1 MSGYNSVVLG
11 ICDNKTFAYRDPMS
25 KLPFAISS
33 KRVLTPNGLTTACVI
48 VRDGNVVGVTEANQT
63 LDGCHVVDVGNSVV
77 MPGLVD
83 SHVHVNEPGRTE
95 WEGFESATK
104 AAAAGGIT
112 TIADMPL
119 NSDPVT
125 TNYEALQHK
134 LASAKGKIWV
144 DCAFYGGVVP
154 GNAGVLEQMARGGV
168 SGFKCF
174 LIHSGLDEFP
184 NVNEDELRLAMPILQ
199 KLRLPL
205 LVHAELCHNPH
216 QHDLSEKP
224 LSYRAFLNSRPRQ
237 WENDAIELMIALCRE
252 YKCAVHIVHLS
263 SSEAL
268 PSIRAAKN
276 EGLPLTVE
284 TCPHY
289 LTFAAEEISDGDP
302 RFKCAPPIRE
312 AENRELLWQ
321 AVLDRTIDFIVSDH
335 SPCTPELKFLDQGDL
350 AKAWGGISS
359 LQFGLPAIWTSASR
373 RGATIADLV
382 RWLSAKP
389 AEFLNLSARKG
400 ALAPGYDADIVIWNP
415 EEEFAINAGMIH
427 HRHKI
432 TPYDGMKLIGKVE
445 QTYVGG
451 KKVYDHGKHSDTA
464 YGQLLLRT
472 TVESEK

>member
-1 MSGYNSVVLG
+1 MS
-11 ICDNKTFAYRDPMS
+11 T
-25 KLPFAISS
+25 LPFAISS
-33 KRVLTPNGLTTACVI
+33 KRVLTPIGLTTACVI

-95 WEGFESATK
+95 WEGFETATK

-125 TNYEALQHK
+125 TNYQALQHK
-134 LASAKGKIWV
+134 LASARGKIWV

-154 GNAGVLEQMARGGV
+154 GNAGGLEQLAQGGV

-184 NVNEDELRLAMPILQ
+184 NVNEDDLRLAMPILQ
-199 KLRLPL
+199 KLKLPL
-205 LVHAELCHNPH
+205 LVHAELCHSPH

-224 LSYRAFLNSRPRQ
+224 LSYRAFLRSRPRQ
-237 WENDAIELMIALCRE
+237 WENDAIELMIKLCRE

-289 LTFAAEEISDGDP
+289 LTFAAEEIGDGDP

-312 AENRELLWQ
+312 
-321 AVLDRTIDFIVSDH
+321 
-335 SPCTPELKFLDQGDL
+335 C
-350 AKAWGGISS
+350 
-359 LQFGLPAIWTSASR
+359 
-373 RGATIADLV
+373 
-382 RWLSAKP
+382 
-389 AEFLNLSARKG
+389 RK
-400 ALAPGYDADIVIWNP
+400 
-415 EEEFAINAGMIH
+415 
-427 HRHKI
+427 
-432 TPYDGMKLIGKVE
+432 
-445 QTYVGG
+445 
-451 KKVYDHGKHSDTA
+451 
-464 YGQLLLRT
+464 
-472 TVESEK
+472 